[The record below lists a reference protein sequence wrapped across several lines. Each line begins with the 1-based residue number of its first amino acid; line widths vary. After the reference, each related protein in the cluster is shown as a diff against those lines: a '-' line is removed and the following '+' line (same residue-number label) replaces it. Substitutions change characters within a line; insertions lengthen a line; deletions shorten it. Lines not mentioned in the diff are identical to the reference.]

1 MVREVD
7 AHGLCRDLI
16 VTDGLERAAI
26 GRVHEQQNDGDE
38 QANQNQ
44 VRACAAKIGVAL
56 EKVRA
61 VRERAQ
67 CVPLEERTYDLGKAQ
82 RRDGQIV
89 GLQAKDRQ
97 TDQISDQC
105 GNKTADHERHDHTDH
120 GTYVLPQNTG
130 EDLGKRELHDAAV
143 KILVHACALVDGDAQ
158 NGIGVCAK
166 EHEACL
172 AEGKQTRKAVEQV
185 HGNSHE
191 RIHSRFFDDFDRN
204 MVARKLCVEIER
216 DG

>member
-1 MVREVD
+1 MREVD
-7 AHGLCRDLI
+7 AHGLRRDL
-16 VTDGLERAAI
+16 VVADGLECASVSRI
-26 GRVHEQQNDGDE
+26 HEQQNDGDE

-67 CVPLEERTYDLGKAQ
+67 CVPLEECAHDLGKAQ

-89 GLQAKDRQ
+89 GLQTKHRQ
-97 TDQISDQC
+97 TDQVR
-105 GNKTADHERHDHTDH
+105 NERRNEAADHERHDHTDH
-120 GTYVLPQNTG
+120 GAHVLPQNTG
-130 EDLGKRELHDAAV
+130 ENFGKRELHNAAV
-143 KILVHACALVDGDAQ
+143 KVLIHARALVDGDAQ

-166 EHEACL
+166 KHEARL
-172 AEGKQTRKAVEQV
+172 TEGKQTRKAVEQV
-185 HGNSHE
+185 HGDCHE
-191 RIHSRFFDDFDRN
+191 RIHGRFFDDFNCN